1 MTIFAIIDHALALF
15 ERITFEVK
23 TKKSARSKKA
33 LNFEKLGSHTAE
45 FNNPQVISVCENK
58 IHVAI
63 GYGLA
68 NVIVLEGEQSCVL
81 IDTLESHEAAQEALE
96 AIKKVVNDK
105 PIDAIILTHFHA
117 DHTGEFYLFY
127 FHLFQEGVS
136 CAAWCLKCIFLP

>member
-1 MTIFAIIDHALALF
+1 MTIFAIIDHALS

-33 LNFEKLGSHTAE
+33 LNFEKLESHTAE

-117 DHTGEFYLFY
+117 DHTGEFSLFY
-127 FHLFQEGVS
+127 FHLFQEGV
-136 CAAWCLKCIFLP
+136 FVLPGV